1 MTAALR
7 ICTACWASR
16 ADEAGAP
23 CVECG
28 ARGFTGT
35 LSLAPPVLPRCDD
48 ECTTCRGYGFYSPH
62 PDAGDCADCGGTGKR
77 AAHDDGC
84 LCPEC
89 CDDNDAPT
97 AAELHRE
104 DSESLDRELASFA
117 WSQR

>member
-16 ADEAGAP
+16 ADEAGGP
-23 CVECG
+23 CLECG

-48 ECTTCRGYGFYSPH
+48 GP
-62 PDAGDCADCGGTGKR
+62 AADCACGSHACGGLCGL
-77 AAHDDGC
+77 HDDGC
-84 LCPEC
+84 LCPAC
-89 CDDNDAPT
+89 CDEDYDAPS

-104 DSESLDRELASFA
+104 DSESLDRELSRFA
-117 WSQR
+117 WSGR